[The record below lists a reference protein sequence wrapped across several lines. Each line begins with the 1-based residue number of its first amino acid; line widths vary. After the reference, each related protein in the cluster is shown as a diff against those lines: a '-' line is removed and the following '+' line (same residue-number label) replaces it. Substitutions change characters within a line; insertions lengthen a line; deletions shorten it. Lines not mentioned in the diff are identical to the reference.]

1 MMGRP
6 KNGVSHK
13 WTETEIDFLRQ
24 VYPEKGR
31 METMRLFNEHFGLN
45 VTKDAIKQQV
55 QRYQIKAPTNGCFI
69 KGREPHN
76 KGVPMSAEQYAKCK
90 RTMFKKGSVPPNKK
104 ELGSERIT
112 VDGYIEV
119 KIAEPNKWELLQVL
133 VIQGM
138 IGRRLKK
145 GVEMVRF
152 LDGNTLN
159 CDPANLMLTTR
170 TVNARLNQRKIK
182 PSSVETMKAAI
193 QVETIK
199 CLIRDKEQNNVN

>member
-1 MMGRP
+1 MPRP
-6 KNGVSHK
+6 KNGTIHR
-13 WTETEIDFLRQ
+13 WTETEVDFLRQ
-24 VYPEKGR
+24 VYPKHGR
-31 METMRLFNEHFGLN
+31 KETLKLFNERFGLN
-45 VTKDAIKQQV
+45 VTEAALKHTVESRK
-55 QRYQIKAPTNGCFI
+55 IKAPTNGCFQ
-69 KGREPHN
+69 KGNVPFN

-199 CLIRDKEQNNVN
+199 CLIRDKEKDNDN

>member
-1 MMGRP
+1 M
-6 KNGVSHK
+6 
-13 WTETEIDFLRQ
+13 
-24 VYPEKGR
+24 
-31 METMRLFNEHFGLN
+31 
-45 VTKDAIKQQV
+45 
-55 QRYQIKAPTNGCFI
+55 
-69 KGREPHN
+69 
-76 KGVPMSAEQYAKCK
+76 
-90 RTMFKKGSVPPNKK
+90 
-104 ELGSERIT
+104 
-112 VDGYIEV
+112 
-119 KIAEPNKWELLQVL
+119 L
-133 VIQGM
+133 VVQGM

-199 CLIRDKEQNNVN
+199 CLIRDKEKDNDRFIKNG